1 MTFSP
6 WNLPKSSVPKP
17 PKSQYFHNPS
27 ITHNMIILDFLI
39 IIIIFIFA
47 LMILCGFFSLAERK
61 ILALVQQRIGPGLFI
76 FGLTTPITDGIKL
89 FIKFILFII
98 GFDII
103 YFLLTILITL
113 FCMYFIWFFIP
124 LGFII
129 FFDSSFTII
138 ILIATHIIINVFSIF
153 LVGCFLFCSC
163 FIYLATI
170 RVLFFSILAES
181 SINILY
187 YSIYL
192 CDYFSYFSIKD
203 ISTTQLLIQN
213 FWTLGLLYT
222 IFFFYY
228 NNTRLPT
235 NAMRICRK
243 WIRISSWHCNRIFRI
258 FFYSIFIVRN

>member
-1 MTFSP
+1 
-6 WNLPKSSVPKP
+6 VV
-17 PKSQYFHNPS
+17 
-27 ITHNMIILDFLI
+27 
-39 IIIIFIFA
+39 
-47 LMILCGFFSLAERK
+47 FFSLAERK

-213 FWTLGLLYT
+213 F
-222 IFFFYY
+222 
-228 NNTRLPT
+228 
-235 NAMRICRK
+235 
-243 WIRISSWHCNRIFRI
+243 
-258 FFYSIFIVRN
+258 